1 MARSTRFSFSA
12 DRKPKEPPQVTVK
25 TSTARYDGTGLQFTV
40 RTGSGHEIVLDD
52 SGGDAGPRPVEML
65 LVGQVGCTG
74 MDVLSILQKK
84 RQIVTRYEV
93 SVTADQ
99 RDDQPAIFTRADVV
113 HLVEG
118 PAVDEASVRRAI
130 ELSAT
135 KYCSVAAMLS
145 AGTVEIH
152 HRYRIVGPDG
162 TAPIEGEVLVT
173 GPHADPDAM
182 GRSQQAGPALT
193 GRAG

>member
-1 MARSTRFSFSA
+1 
-12 DRKPKEPPQVTVK
+12 VTVK

-52 SGGDAGPRPVEML
+52 SDGNAGPRPVEML
-65 LVGQVGCTG
+65 LVGQAGCTG
-74 MDVLSILQKK
+74 MDVMSILAKK
-84 RQIVTRYEV
+84 RQNVTRYEV
-93 SVTADQ
+93 SVSADQ
-99 RDDQPAIFTRADVV
+99 RDAQPAVYTRADVI
-113 HLVEG
+113 HIVEG
-118 PAVDEASVRRAI
+118 RAIDESAVRRAI

-162 TAPIEGEVLVT
+162 VAPIEGEVLVA
-173 GPHADPDAM
+173 GPHADPDAV
-182 GRSQQAGPALT
+182 AT
-193 GRAG
+193 GRVA

>member
-1 MARSTRFSFSA
+1 
-12 DRKPKEPPQVTVK
+12 
-25 TSTARYDGTGLQFTV
+25 
-40 RTGSGHEIVLDD
+40 
-52 SGGDAGPRPVEML
+52 
-65 LVGQVGCTG
+65 
-74 MDVLSILQKK
+74 MDVMSILQKK
-84 RQIVTRYEV
+84 RQDVTRYEV
-93 SVTADQ
+93 SVSADQ
-99 RDDQPAIFTRADVV
+99 RDSNPAIYTRADVV

-118 PAVDEASVRRAI
+118 PAIDEAAVRRAI

-162 TAPIEGEVLVT
+162 AAPIEGEVLVT

-182 GRSQQAGPALT
+182 GKPQPAGIPA
-193 GRAG
+193 

>member
-1 MARSTRFSFSA
+1 M
-12 DRKPKEPPQVTVK
+12 TVK
-25 TSTARYDGTGLQFTV
+25 TSTATYGGDGLRFTA

-52 SGGDAGPRPVEML
+52 SDGNAGPRPVEML

-74 MDVLSILQKK
+74 MDVISILQKK
-84 RQIVTRYEV
+84 RQTITRYEV

-99 RDDQPAIFTRADVV
+99 RDGQPAVFTRADVV

-118 PAVDEASVRRAI
+118 PAIDESAVRRAI

-135 KYCSVAAMLS
+135 KYCSVAAMLA

-152 HRYRIVGPDG
+152 HRYRIVGG
-162 TAPIEGEVLVT
+162 GGGEPIEGEVLVA
-173 GPHADPDAM
+173 GPNYDPDA
-182 GRSQQAGPALT
+182 PADLQ
-193 GRAG
+193 RAGAVV

>member
-1 MARSTRFSFSA
+1 
-12 DRKPKEPPQVTVK
+12 VTVK
-25 TSTARYDGTGLQFTV
+25 TSTARYDGTGLQFTA

-52 SGGDAGPRPVEML
+52 SGGNAGPRPVEML
-65 LVGQVGCTG
+65 LVGQAGCTG
-74 MDVLSILQKK
+74 MDVMSILQKK
-84 RQIVTRYEV
+84 RQVVTRYEV

-99 RDDQPAIFTRADVV
+99 REGQPAIYTRADVV

-118 PAVDEASVRRAI
+118 PSVDEAAVRRAI

-152 HRYRIVGPDG
+152 HRYRIVCPEGA
-162 TAPIEGEVLVT
+162 TPIEGEVLVA
-173 GPHADPDAM
+173 GPHADPDAV
-182 GRSQQAGPALT
+182 GRPVPAGIHE
-193 GRAG
+193 